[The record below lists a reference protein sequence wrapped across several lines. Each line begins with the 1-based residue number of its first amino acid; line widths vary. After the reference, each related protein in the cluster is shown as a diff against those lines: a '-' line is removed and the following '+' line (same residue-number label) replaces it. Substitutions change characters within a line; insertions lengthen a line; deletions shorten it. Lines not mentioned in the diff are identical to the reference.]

1 MSPTLGE
8 VFQVVDLT
16 GVFGNA
22 VLGGIVATEERL
34 DPVGFAAL
42 AMLSGLGGGLIR
54 DALLQHGPPVA
65 LTDYVYLI
73 VAIAGAIIA
82 FLVPV
87 YGRAWNLAFPVI
99 DAIALGTWAVAG
111 AQKTLATGLG
121 WEAALLMGTITAV
134 GGGTLRDIAVRRTPQ
149 IFGGNTLY
157 ATCAVIASGV
167 MVLFAYY
174 GRATMGAVIATAVGA
189 TLCLLA
195 RWRGWQLTERP
206 AWHYALRRQPSKR
219 LPRITLRVNSDDS
232 PLPLVSGKRKPPS
245 R

>member
-8 VFQVVDLT
+8 VFRVIDLA

-34 DPVGFAAL
+34 DPIGFAAL
-42 AMLSGLGGGLIR
+42 AILSGLGGGLIR
-54 DALLQHGPPVA
+54 DTLLQHGPPVA
-65 LTDYVYLI
+65 LTDYLYL
-73 VAIAGAIIA
+73 VTAIAGGVVA

-87 YGRAWNLAFPVI
+87 YGRTWNLTLPVI

-111 AQKTLATGLG
+111 AQKTLGIGMG
-121 WEAALLMGTITAV
+121 WAAALLMGTITAV

-167 MVLFAYY
+167 VVLFAHY
-174 GRATMGAVIATAVGA
+174 GQATVGAVVATVVGA
-189 TLCLLA
+189 VLCLVA
-195 RWRGWQLTERP
+195 RWRGWQLTEGP
-206 AWHYALRRQPSKR
+206 AWHYALRRPPGKR

-232 PLPLVSGKRKPPS
+232 PLPLVGERRRPRKR
-245 R
+245 